1 MLRVAL
7 TLLSSA
13 LVAYVGLPYIK
24 PMGYWKST
32 IIFFCIV
39 FIFVV
44 LEWMKSKGQEDQNMT
59 AVRQAVQGSAATVAM
74 TAKAQDMASAISGVM
89 QEATAAQAPESV
101 APNTSRPT
109 GSNARPAAKRSAAP
123 HLIKPAADRGTL
135 EHLMFSE
142 IEAINRTLE
151 AHRIDARAYFLPTK
165 NEPTP
170 YIATPSFFAYK
181 LVRKPG
187 QKIDAITK
195 LNLELSAA
203 ITDCRNRIGI
213 AGNYLVR
220 ISEFPTAIE
229 TPRPNPLPLVYGV
242 QHLPPMV
249 ASIGRVYD
257 FDGAHDVKIN
267 LATDFHALFAGMSGY
282 GKSNAMRVGLT
293 SLIQSNPGDRI
304 KFLLADLKGKDL
316 GIFADLPNV
325 LGYTNTAAGADK
337 MISKAIEMMEMRQG
351 MKTYPYRLVF
361 AIDELAEVSKDMR
374 PQISRLLNLGR
385 DMEINVW
392 GGTQYPTA
400 KEIGENIPQGF
411 TIRLVTRVAES
422 ISARFVAG
430 VPGSAAE
437 QIETPGDFL
446 LVRSGRVSRLRT
458 FELSRSEN
466 ARLIGQVEA
475 TAQPEVEQPTAT
487 VSTTSANTPNTSNV
501 PAGVAAVFKEYF
513 NDETGDLARGG
524 KAEAKRTLFGEK
536 NVAKSGRKASE
547 QAETIDKHFLAW
559 KKENGKA

>member
-7 TLLSSA
+7 ELLSAAGFS
-13 LVAYVGLPYIK
+13 YVILPYAK
-24 PMGYWKST
+24 PIGYWQST
-32 IIFFCIV
+32 IIFFCI
-39 FIFVV
+39 IAV
-44 LEWMKSKGQEDQNMT
+44 LIGFEILKNNRSDEDQNLA
-59 AVRQAVQGSAATVAM
+59 AVAQAVQQTGGIADQATE
-74 TAKAQDMASAISGVM
+74 MANTLRSVM
-89 QEATAAQAPESV
+89 QEATAAAGPGRV
-101 APNTSRPT
+101 APNTSRP
-109 GSNARPAAKRSAAP
+109 AVKRSAAQ
-123 HLIKPAADRGTL
+123 HLIKPDAQRGTL
-135 EHLMFSE
+135 EHLMFAE

-293 SLIQSNPGDRI
+293 SLIQNNQGI

-316 GIFADLPNV
+316 GIFADLPCV
-325 LGYTNTAAGADK
+325 LDYTNTPAGADK
-337 MISKAIEMMEMRQG
+337 MISRAIAMMEERQG

-475 TAQPEVEQPTAT
+475 TVQPEVEQPTAT

-513 NDETGDLARGG
+513 NDETGDLDRGG

>member
-7 TLLSSA
+7 ELLSAAGFS
-13 LVAYVGLPYIK
+13 YVILPYAK
-24 PMGYWKST
+24 PIGYWQST
-32 IIFFCIV
+32 IIFFCI
-39 FIFVV
+39 IAV
-44 LEWMKSKGQEDQNMT
+44 LIGIEILKNNRADEDQNLA
-59 AVRQAVQGSAATVAM
+59 AVAQAVQQTGGIADQATE
-74 TAKAQDMASAISGVM
+74 MANTLKSVM
-89 QEATAAQAPESV
+89 QEATAAAGPGRV
-101 APNTSRPT
+101 APNTSRP
-109 GSNARPAAKRSAAP
+109 PVKRSAAQ
-123 HLIKPAADRGTL
+123 HLIKPDAQRGTL
-135 EHLMFSE
+135 EHLMFAE

-293 SLIQSNPGDRI
+293 SLIQNNQGI

-316 GIFADLPNV
+316 GIFADLPCV
-325 LGYTNTAAGADK
+325 LDYTNTPAGADK
-337 MISKAIEMMEMRQG
+337 MISRAIEMMEERQG

-475 TAQPEVEQPTAT
+475 TVQPEAEQPTVT

-547 QAETIDKHFLAW
+547 QAETIDKHFIAW
-559 KKENGKA
+559 KKEHGKA